1 MRIFESKSGKGW
13 VVPSNGKICCFSKDA
28 YPTMDSVR
36 TFIKKSEGK
45 ITGGQGL
52 GNSILFGFNMG
63 GEDLG
68 VKLTNVDYSSTED
81 SEDKVTY
88 TEV

>member
-13 VVPSNGKICCFSKDA
+13 VVPSGDGKICCFSKDA
-28 YPTMDSVR
+28 YPTMDDVR
-36 TFIKKSEGK
+36 TFIEKSKGK
-45 ITGGQGL
+45 IAGGTGL
-52 GNSILFGFNMG
+52 GNSILFGFNMT

-68 VKLTNVDYSSTED
+68 VKLTNVDYHSVDEENS
-81 SEDKVTY
+81 VTY